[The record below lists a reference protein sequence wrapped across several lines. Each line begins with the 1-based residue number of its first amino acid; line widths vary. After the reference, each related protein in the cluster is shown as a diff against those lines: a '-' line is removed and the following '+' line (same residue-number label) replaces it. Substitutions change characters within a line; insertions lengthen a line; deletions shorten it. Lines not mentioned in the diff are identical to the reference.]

1 MPESYKTIAEMCS
14 AEIIEK
20 KSRFIAE
27 LSPALTEQE
36 AIDFIK
42 SRKKIYHDA
51 KHTCSAY
58 IIGADGRILHSSD
71 DGEPS
76 GTAGKPM
83 LSILEGSGLR
93 NVVAAVT
100 RYFGGV
106 LLGTGGLVRAYSGA
120 LEKCMAG
127 ADIKTYIH
135 GSKIKIEASYS
146 DAGRLQY
153 MFSSEKLAV
162 ISSEYA
168 ENVSFTLIVPLDT
181 ETSLLNRIVEETDG
195 RACSSILEHDFFML

>member
-1 MPESYKTIAEMCS
+1 MSGYKTVSETFS

-36 AIDFIK
+36 AVDFIK

-120 LEKCMAG
+120 LEKCIA
-127 ADIKTYIH
+127 AAEIKTLVH
-135 GSKIKIEASYS
+135 GAKIKIEAPYT
-146 DAGRLQY
+146 DVGRLQY
-153 MFSSEKLAV
+153 MFSSENLKV
-162 ISSEYA
+162 VSSEYSDK
-168 ENVSFTLIVPLDT
+168 VSFTLIVPSEA
-181 ETSLLNRIVEETDG
+181 ETHLLKRIREDTDG
-195 RACSSILEHDFFML
+195 RACASTLEYDFFEL

>member
-1 MPESYKTIAEMCS
+1 MSGYKTVSETFS

-36 AIDFIK
+36 AVDFIK

-120 LEKCMAG
+120 LEKCIA
-127 ADIKTYIH
+127 AAEIKTLVH
-135 GSKIKIEASYS
+135 GAKIKIEAPYT
-146 DAGRLQY
+146 DVGRLQY
-153 MFSSEKLAV
+153 MFSSENLKV
-162 ISSEYA
+162 VSSEYSDK
-168 ENVSFTLIVPLDT
+168 VSFTLIVPSET
-181 ETSLLNRIVEETDG
+181 ETNLLKRIREDTDG
-195 RACSSILEHDFFML
+195 RACSATLEYDFFEL